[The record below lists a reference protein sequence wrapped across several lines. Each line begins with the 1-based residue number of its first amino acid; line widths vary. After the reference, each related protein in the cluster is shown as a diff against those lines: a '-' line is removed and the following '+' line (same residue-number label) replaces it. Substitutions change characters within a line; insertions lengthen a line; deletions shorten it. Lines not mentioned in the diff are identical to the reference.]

1 MLHSAIKTAI
11 RERYRILYIQTA
23 FVNWIWWKMSVR
35 KKRTSEGSLFV
46 RAKGIEPIRLS
57 APDPKSGLSTNFNTP
72 AKRYLNEKADF
83 HLLFLGSGSGIRT
96 ARPSGY
102 EPDELPTALSR
113 DIGLQIYGQFLK
125 VQIFIAKIQEF
136 PTYFLLRTIS
146 AHLKTGSW
154 YW

>member
-1 MLHSAIKTAI
+1 M
-11 RERYRILYIQTA
+11 
-23 FVNWIWWKMSVR
+23 
-35 KKRTSEGSLFV
+35 
-46 RAKGIEPIRLS
+46 RAKGIEPIRLA

-146 AHLKTGSW
+146 AHLKTDS
-154 YW
+154 